1 MKNQS
6 KARSWIRGIAGGFLC
21 VTAAVTF
28 AVAGN
33 HQSPKQLTPAPV
45 AHSVPDE
52 VSPLV
57 RAAAAESGI
66 DIGPGSDEAQ
76 LVGSPQPR

>member
-1 MKNQS
+1 MKNES
-6 KARSWIRGIAGGFLC
+6 KARSWVRSIAAGFLC

-28 AVAGN
+28 AVAGA
-33 HQSPKQLTPAPV
+33 HEAPKPSTPV
-45 AHSVPDE
+45 AAVSQE

-66 DIGPGSDEAQ
+66 DVGPGSDEAQ
-76 LVGSPQPR
+76 LVGSPQPK